1 MKKILAFLLAAV
13 MLFALCACGSSE
25 EKKDDTKTPATTK
38 APANNEGEGD
48 NNDKAETLK
57 FGLGVYV
64 PNATATDATED
75 KAGSASV
82 DATYAAVSVDANGK
96 IVAVAIDTMQ
106 HKISYTTTGTTAK
119 GEFKSKYELGD
130 AYNMVAYGGAKLEW
144 YAQADAF
151 ESVVIGKNLAEVKA
165 LIAEEGKGNDAV
177 INAGCTIAIS
187 DFVNAIEEA
196 YNNAKASDV
205 TAAHTLKIA
214 ASVDQS
220 VADATEDKAGSN
232 ELNTTIFAAAV
243 DAEGKIVAA
252 ASDCL
257 QVKFTFDLTGKST
270 FDTAAEILT
279 KREKG
284 DAYGMVAYGGS
295 AKEWYAQADAFDA
308 ACIGKTAAEIAGL
321 MGADYKGIDSLQA
334 AGCTIY
340 VSGFVAAA
348 SKI

>member
-1 MKKILAFLLAAV
+1 MKKILAFLLAV
-13 MLFALCACGSSE
+13 MMLCTLCACGSSE
-25 EKKDDTKTPATTK
+25 EKKDDSTTTTTK

-48 NNDKAETLK
+48 NNKAETLK

-75 KAGSASV
+75 KDGSASV

-96 IVAVAIDTMQ
+96 IVAVAIDSMQ

-130 AYNMVAYGGAKLEW
+130 AYNMVAHGGAKLEW

-151 ESVVIGKNLAEVKA
+151 ESVVIGKNLDEVKA

-196 YNNAKASDV
+196 YNNAKTSDV

-220 VADATEDKAGSN
+220 VADATEDKDGSN

-257 QVKFTFDLTGKST
+257 PVKFTFDLTGKST
-270 FDTAAEILT
+270 FDASAAILT

-284 DAYGMVAYGGS
+284 DNYNMVAYGG
-295 AKEWYAQADAFDA
+295 AVAEWYAQADAFDA
-308 ACIGKTAAEIAGL
+308 ACVGKTAAEITGL
-321 MGADYKGIDSLQA
+321 MGEDGKAVADVQA

>member
-1 MKKILAFLLAAV
+1 MKKFFALILAVA
-13 MLFALCACGSSE
+13 MLCTLCACGA
-25 EKKDDTKTPATTK
+25 EKPAADDNNGGNETPA
-38 APANNEGEGD
+38 
-48 NNDKAETLK
+48 TLK

-75 KAGSASV
+75 KAGAGSV
-82 DATYAAVSVDANGK
+82 DATYAAVSVDADGK

-106 HKISYTTTGTTAK
+106 HKISYTTTGTTSK

-130 AYNMVAYGGAKLEW
+130 AYNMVAYGGATQEW
-144 YAQADAF
+144 YKQIDALKPLM
-151 ESVVIGKNLAEVKA
+151 IGKTIDEVKA
-165 LIAEEGKGNDAV
+165 LMVADTTKGTDEV
-177 INAGCTIAIS
+177 INAGCTIKIAPYI
-187 DFVNAIEEA
+187 NAVEEA
-196 YNNAKASDV
+196 YNNAKESNV
-205 TAAHTLKIA
+205 TAADTLKIA
-214 ASVDQS
+214 ASVDQT
-220 VADATEDKAGSN
+220 ATDATEDKAGSN

-243 DAEGKIVAA
+243 NAEGKIVAA

-270 FDTAAEILT
+270 FDASAEIKT

-321 MGADYKGIDSLQA
+321 MGEDYKGIDSLKA